1 MLSATLSARVELTPT
16 TRVVYDCGVKTA
28 VPSGELEYA
37 VLTILWERGELS
49 AREVHDHVGEPRG
62 LVYTTVTKVLDRL
75 HEKGFV
81 ARSRSGKA
89 FIYVPKVQ
97 RAAVDQARAQ
107 AAVSRLLGAGPKP
120 AVAALVDAVESID
133 PSLLDELER
142 LVAARRRERDGS

>member
-1 MLSATLSARVELTPT
+1 MRRLLGERDELTPT
-16 TRVVYDCGVKTA
+16 TRVVYGCGVKTG

-37 VLTILWERGELS
+37 VLTTLWERGESS
-49 AREVHDHVGEPRG
+49 AREVHDRVGEPRG

-81 ARSRSGKA
+81 ARSRRGKA
-89 FIYVPKVQ
+89 FVYVPTVE
-97 RAAVDQARAQ
+97 RVAVDQARAQ